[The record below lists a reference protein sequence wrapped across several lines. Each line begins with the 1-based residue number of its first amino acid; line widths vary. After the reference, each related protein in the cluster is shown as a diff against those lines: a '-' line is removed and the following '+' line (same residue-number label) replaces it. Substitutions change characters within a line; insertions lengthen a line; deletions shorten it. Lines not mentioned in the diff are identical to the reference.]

1 MENFKKLIELVEVK
15 NRIDIKRGEEKYLDI
30 NWALDEIISE
40 VQEVRDEIKESNHT
54 YLDDELAD
62 ILWGWLML
70 VKKTN
75 YKNLS
80 SDIKSIADKALIK
93 YSQRI
98 TPLKG
103 DKQDYKR
110 WKEVK
115 EIQKRRLE
123 EEHRSR
129 KCKE

>member
-1 MENFKKLIELVEVK
+1 MENFKKLIELVEIK

-80 SDIKSIADKALIK
+80 SDIKSITDKALIK

-98 TPLKG
+98 TPLNG